1 MAQMKN
7 AHQDTCLQF
16 FLRKGQVVPVR
27 NVRTDF
33 PKWDTRERNAAIAMF
48 GDYLGW
54 DFASWMALNFSIM
67 FSNFSAD
74 SMVWS
79 FLRSFSAMV
88 VLSGYAL

>member
-16 FLRKGQVVPVR
+16 FLRNGQVVPVR

-33 PKWDTRERNAAIAMF
+33 PKEDTRERNAKVAML

-54 DFASWMALNFSIM
+54 FFASWMALNFSIM
-67 FSNFSAD
+67 FSNFSGD

-79 FLRSFSAMV
+79 FLRSFSAMAV
-88 VLSGYAL
+88 FSGYAL